1 MEESVQVRV
10 LSRARFK
17 GEKIKNHTVFGLF
30 RAFGFPHLRNL
41 VFLLPVLS
49 FLTALVFSGCNGLS
63 TEDNGQ
69 TVKEVFPTLYPLQQ
83 DVDLQVDYSAGIKA
97 IRNVEIR
104 ARVEGYLDQILVDEG
119 QRVVKGQLLFKI
131 NDEEYRAALNKA
143 RAQIKVAEAEVASA
157 QIEMDRIRLL
167 VEKSVV
173 TRTELDLAQAKLE
186 IAKAR
191 IEEARSEEAR
201 ALLKVSNTEIR
212 SPFDGVVNLI
222 PFKMGSLI
230 REGDLLT
237 TLSDVS
243 RVYAYYNVS
252 EVEYLEGL
260 AGDKDDS
267 LRRSRVELVLADGS
281 IFPAPGRIETMAGEF
296 DKETGSIALR
306 AVFDNKNYLLKHG
319 STGKIRLHRFIRH
332 AMLVPQKSTLEIQ
345 DKLFV
350 FVVNNNMVSLKSFK
364 PLQRLGQYYIVADG
378 LNRKDIIVYE
388 GVQNLQEGQMIEARL
403 LTPEEIMK
411 DLPLP

>member
-1 MEESVQVRV
+1 MVKHSERLICPPLSGGFLFIALSV
-10 LSRARFK
+10 LS
-17 GEKIKNHTVFGLF
+17 G
-30 RAFGFPHLRNL
+30 
-41 VFLLPVLS
+41 VL
-49 FLTALVFSGCNGLS
+49 FLTSGCRRHAGVENQ
-63 TEDNGQ
+63 DP
-69 TVKEVFPTLYPLQQ
+69 VREVFPVFYPLQQ
-83 DVDLQVDYSAGIKA
+83 DVDLEVDYTAGIKA

-119 QRVVKGQLLFKI
+119 QRVTKGQLLFKI
-131 NDEEYRAALNKA
+131 NDEEYKAALNKA

-157 QIEMDRIRLL
+157 QIELDRVRLL
-167 VEKSVV
+167 VEKNVV
-173 TRTELDLAQAKLE
+173 TRTELDLAQAQLE
-186 IAKAR
+186 IARAR
-191 IEEARSEEAR
+191 IEEARAEEAR
-201 ALLKVSNTEIR
+201 ALLKLSNTEIR

-267 LRRSRVELVLADGS
+267 LRRTRVELILADGS
-281 IFPAPGRIETMAGEF
+281 VFPVPGRIETMAGEF

-306 AVFDNKNYLLKHG
+306 AVFDNKDYVLKHG
-319 STGKIRLHRFIRH
+319 STGKIRLHRSMRN
-332 AMLVPQKSTLEIQ
+332 ALLVPQKSTLEIQ

-350 FVVNNNMVSLKSFK
+350 FVVDNNMVSLRSFK
-364 PLQRLGQYYIVADG
+364 PLQRFGKYYIVSEG
-378 LNRKDIIVYE
+378 LTRHDLIVYE
-388 GVQNLQEGQMIEARL
+388 GVQDLQEGQVIETRL
-403 LTPEEIMK
+403 LSSEDILK
-411 DLPLP
+411 DAPLI

>member
-1 MEESVQVRV
+1 LLLGAAST
-10 LSRARFK
+10 F
-17 GEKIKNHTVFGLF
+17 
-30 RAFGFPHLRNL
+30 
-41 VFLLPVLS
+41 FLIW
-49 FLTALVFSGCNGLS
+49 GCNGFS
-63 TEDNGQ
+63 TAENPEP
-69 TVKEVFPTLYPLQQ
+69 VKEVFSTLYPLQQ
-83 DVDLQVDYSAGIKA
+83 DVDLEVDYTAGIKA

-119 QRVVKGQLLFKI
+119 QRVSKGQILFKI
-131 NDEEYRAALNKA
+131 NDEEYKAALNKA
-143 RAQIKVAEAEVASA
+143 RAQIKVAEAEAASA
-157 QIEMDRIRLL
+157 QIELDRVRLL
-167 VEKSVV
+167 VEKNVV

-186 IAKAR
+186 IARAR

-201 ALLKVSNTEIR
+201 ALLKLSNTEIR

-222 PFKMGSLI
+222 PFKIGSLI

-281 IFPAPGRIETMAGEF
+281 VFPVPGRIETIAGEF

-306 AVFDNKNYLLKHG
+306 AVFDNKDYVLKHG
-319 STGKIRLHRFIRH
+319 STGKIRLHRYIRN
-332 AMLVPQKSTLEIQ
+332 ALLVPQKSTIEIQ

-350 FVVNNNMVSLKSFK
+350 FIVENNMVRLKSFK
-364 PLQRLGQYYIVADG
+364 PLQRYGKYYIVSEG
-378 LNRKDIIVYE
+378 LSRQDLFVYE
-388 GVQNLQEGQMIEARL
+388 GVQDLQEGQVIETRL
-403 LTPEEIMK
+403 LSPEEILK
-411 DLPLP
+411 DLPLL

>member
-1 MEESVQVRV
+1 MVIQVF
-10 LSRARFK
+10 LRFC
-17 GEKIKNHTVFGLF
+17 TPFLF
-30 RAFGFPHLRNL
+30 RSL
-41 VFLLPVLS
+41 VSILTFVIVLMLLP
-49 FLTALVFSGCNGLS
+49 AAGCNGFS
-63 TEDNGQ
+63 KTENQ
-69 TVKEVFPTLYPLQQ
+69 EPVKEVFYTLYPLQQ
-83 DVDLQVDYSAGIKA
+83 DVDLQVDYTAGIKA

-119 QRVVKGQLLFKI
+119 QRVVKGQPLFKI
-131 NDEEYRAALNKA
+131 NDEEYKAALNKA

-157 QIEMDRIRLL
+157 QIELDRVRLL
-167 VEKSVV
+167 VEKNVV

-191 IEEARSEEAR
+191 IEEARAEEAR
-201 ALLKVSNTEIR
+201 ALLKLSNTEIR

-260 AGDKDDS
+260 AGEKDDS
-267 LRRSRVELVLADGS
+267 LRRTRVELILADGS
-281 IFPAPGRIETMAGEF
+281 VFPVPGRIETIAGEF

-306 AVFDNKNYLLKHG
+306 AVFENKDYVLKHG
-319 STGKIRLHRFIRH
+319 STGKIRLHRFLRN
-332 AMLVPQKSTLEIQ
+332 ALLVPQKSTIEIQ
-345 DKLFV
+345 DKMFV
-350 FVVNNNMVSLKSFK
+350 FVVENNMVSLRSFK
-364 PLQRLGQYYIVADG
+364 PLQRFGKYYIVSEG
-378 LNRKDIIVYE
+378 LTPQDLIVYE
-388 GVQNLQEGQMIEARL
+388 GVQDLQEGQVIETRL
-403 LTPEEIMK
+403 LSSEEVLK
-411 DLPLP
+411 DLPLF